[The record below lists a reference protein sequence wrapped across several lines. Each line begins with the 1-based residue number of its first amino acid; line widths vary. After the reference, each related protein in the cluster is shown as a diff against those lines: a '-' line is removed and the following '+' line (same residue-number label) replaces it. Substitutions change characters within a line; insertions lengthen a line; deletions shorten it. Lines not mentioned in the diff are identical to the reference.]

1 MILFLFNFA
10 SFLFEHCKLD
20 SNLEF
25 VDIVVLPYIE
35 KKVIQEVH
43 NLLIFDNLGPKLD
56 EGEVDEVLELFDDQP
71 GVQQESF
78 SFDLLAA
85 LFTGEPFFVTVVYIY
100 KFVVH
105 VV

>member
-1 MILFLFNFA
+1 M
-10 SFLFEHCKLD
+10 
-20 SNLEF
+20 
-25 VDIVVLPYIE
+25 LPHIQ

-43 NLLIFDNLGPKLD
+43 NLLIFDNLRPKLD

-78 SFDLLAA
+78 PFYLLAA
-85 LFTGEPFFVTVVYIY
+85 FFTGEPFFVTVVYIY
-100 KFVVH
+100 QLVVH

>member
-1 MILFLFNFA
+1 M
-10 SFLFEHCKLD
+10 
-20 SNLEF
+20 
-25 VDIVVLPYIE
+25 LPYIE

-56 EGEVDEVLELFDDQP
+56 EGEVDEVLELFYDQP

-85 LFTGEPFFVTVVYIY
+85 LFTGESFFVAVVYIY

>member
-1 MILFLFNFA
+1 M
-10 SFLFEHCKLD
+10 K
-20 SNLEF
+20 F

-43 NLLIFDNLGPKLD
+43 NLLIFHDLSPKLD
-56 EGEVDEVLELFDDQP
+56 KGKVDEVLELFDDQP

-78 SFDLLAA
+78 PFDLLASF
-85 LFTGEPFFVTVVYIY
+85 FTGEAFFVTVVYID